1 MKLSKRLEEIAN
13 LINNEEIIDI
23 GCDHALLDIY
33 LTLHKNIKC
42 IASDISDKVLEKAK
56 LNIKKYD
63 LEDKI
68 KVIQSN
74 GLKNIVL
81 KNQTIV
87 IAGMGTH
94 TILDILNDKQINNSL
109 LICSNNDYELL
120 RRKICNKNYYIKE
133 EKAIYDNKHW
143 YIIIRFEKGYKTYS
157 KFDYKIGPLLKNNK
171 EYLEY
176 LYNKYINIYKKIPK
190 KYIIQRIKLHRF
202 ISKIKKL
209 LNSF

>member
-1 MKLSKRLEEIAN
+1 MKLSKRLDEIAN

-42 IASDISDKVLEKAK
+42 IASDISEKVLEKARF
-56 LNIKKYD
+56 NVKKYE

-68 KVIQSN
+68 EIVKSN
-74 GLKNIVL
+74 GLENIEL

-94 TILDILNDKQINNSL
+94 TILDILKDKQINNSL

-120 RRKICNKNYYIKE
+120 RRKICEKKYYIKE
-133 EKAIYDNKHW
+133 EKAVYDNKHW
-143 YIIIRFEKGYKTYS
+143 YIIIRFEKGNKKYTKL
-157 KFDYKIGPLLKNNK
+157 DYKIGPVLKNNK

-176 LYNKYINIYKKIPK
+176 LYDKQLKIYNKIPK
-190 KYIIQRIKLHRF
+190 KNIFQR
-202 ISKIKKL
+202 
-209 LNSF
+209 